1 MSRWKIII
9 QIHYFFYEIDTLNIH
24 LTNTIHRIN
33 DSIKNQS
40 YTVDKFRNALVIW
53 ARVVGI
59 MGGCLGYDWLL

>member
-9 QIHYFFYEIDTLNIH
+9 QIHYFFYEIDILNIH

-53 ARVVGI
+53 SRIVGI